1 MAKYYETSTTFNFN
15 WDQVVQGFWCRYP
28 NPHSH
33 HVLTEDT
40 LERNVRNG
48 KLYTK
53 RLLSKT
59 NRVPKWAEHIFNAKS
74 VKIIEESVCDP
85 DQKTLTTYTRN
96 VAFTKV
102 MSVIEKVVYKCDDAQ
117 PGKTIAVRSAWID
130 SQMFGFS
137 RAIRAFGVERFKKN
151 CHKMV
156 AGFNIVLDAMFPATE
171 AAIEHLQ
178 QQQQQ
183 QYPSI
188 LQLHPS
194 LQQLH
199 ATKTMT
205 LKEAAKKRSEQVK
218 AQAEQ
223 IYQSYSVKNWFF
235 QFEYA
240 KSILFFVFWNC
251 MKIFVESAKTYKEYM
266 YILSS
271 NDRL

>member
-1 MAKYYETSTTFNFN
+1 MAKYYETSTIFNFN
-15 WDQVVQGFWCRYP
+15 WDQVAQGFWCRYP
-28 NPHSH
+28 NPHSQ

-40 LERNVRNG
+40 LERSVRNG

-59 NRVPKWAEHIFNAKS
+59 NRVPKWAEHIFSAKS

-85 DQKTLTTYTRN
+85 EQKTLTTYTRN

-102 MSVIEKVVYKCDDAQ
+102 MSVIEKVVYKCDESE

-137 RAIRAFGVERFKKN
+137 RAIRAFGVERFRKN

-156 AGFNIVLDAMFPATE
+156 AGFNIVLDSMFPA
-171 AAIEHLQ
+171 AAKAAMEQQFLQQIQSHPSVQ

-183 QYPSI
+183 QS
-188 LQLHPS
+188 
-194 LQQLH
+194 H
-199 ATKTMT
+199 ASTKTMT

-218 AQAEQ
+218 AQAEH
-223 IYQSYSVKNWFF
+223 IYQSYSVKN
-235 QFEYA
+235 
-240 KSILFFVFWNC
+240 
-251 MKIFVESAKTYKEYM
+251 
-266 YILSS
+266 
-271 NDRL
+271 